1 MDFSDFMRVMTGPQ
15 NPIHGRDGQIIITKK
30 YFSQLILEDYFLL
43 KSTSWE
49 YKIFFFFFNCT
60 TFCCKT
66 SILFFILFYFC
77 VYSMWGNKEKLMLIV
92 DWALFICLNIPF
104 YIIFKP
110 SSITNKCVES
120 YSEFQCFPEQFSL
133 FNKTYK

>member
-49 YKIFFFFFNCT
+49 YKIFFSF
-60 TFCCKT
+60 
-66 SILFFILFYFC
+66 
-77 VYSMWGNKEKLMLIV
+77 LIV
-92 DWALFICLNIPF
+92 PHFVVKLAFCF
-104 YIIFKP
+104 SYYSIFVY
-110 SSITNKCVES
+110 T
-120 YSEFQCFPEQFSL
+120 QCEAIKKS
-133 FNKTYK
+133 